1 MYGETLR
8 KIRLKKGLTQKEVY
22 ENIISKSYAVEFEKG
37 KHQISTYILLEI
49 LQNLS
54 IEIDEFLFIA
64 NNYNMNEKTYY
75 DYTYSKLA
83 NKHDIEGLEDLLK
96 TLKSREGRLN
106 DIRIAEVRSRLRIL
120 RNFRDSGVYD
130 TNVILQEDRQTILTY
145 LIERESWTLQE
156 IKLFANTLD
165 LLDNESIFILFKRV
179 SRVLE
184 YYADLE
190 KGKEIYCALIINL
203 LEYTFKKKQYDY
215 TEVLLIQL
223 DLLSS
228 NYKEFFYRTVYNF
241 FEGLLVMKKLDQ
253 EKGRAIAENMLDIM
267 KKLNQEPLA
276 MLYALLLI

>member
-8 KIRLKKGLTQKEVY
+8 EIRLKKGLTQKEVY

-37 KHQISTYILLEI
+37 KHQISTYMLLKI

-64 NNYNMNEKTYY
+64 NNYDMNEKTYY
-75 DYTYSKLA
+75 DHTYSKLA
-83 NKHDIEGLEDLLK
+83 NKHDIEGLEHLLK
-96 TLKSREGRLN
+96 KLKNMEGRLN
-106 DIRIAEVRSRLRIL
+106 DIRIAEVRSRIRIL
-120 RNFRDSGVYD
+120 RNFRENGVYD
-130 TNVILQEDRQTILTY
+130 TDVVLQEDRQAILNY
-145 LIERESWTLQE
+145 LIGRESWTLQE

-184 YYADLE
+184 YYVDLE

-276 MLYALLLI
+276 KLYALLLI

>member
-75 DYTYSKLA
+75 DCTYSKLA

-120 RNFRDSGVYD
+120 RNFRDNGVYD

-145 LIERESWTLQE
+145 LIVHS
-156 IKLFANTLD
+156 
-165 LLDNESIFILFKRV
+165 
-179 SRVLE
+179 
-184 YYADLE
+184 
-190 KGKEIYCALIINL
+190 
-203 LEYTFKKKQYDY
+203 
-215 TEVLLIQL
+215 
-223 DLLSS
+223 
-228 NYKEFFYRTVYNF
+228 
-241 FEGLLVMKKLDQ
+241 
-253 EKGRAIAENMLDIM
+253 
-267 KKLNQEPLA
+267 
-276 MLYALLLI
+276 